1 MPLTTEVDYT
11 NLSSYGPEPWPDW
24 VSGFRPHQ
32 AAAVEEIMD
41 GYARGKKV
49 MVLDAPVGSG
59 KTLIAEMVRRRL
71 AVEGLEGA
79 DGSMLYVAHSRGLQ
93 AQFLADFPAA
103 KVLMGKSNY
112 STRDGPAWVNCGDC
126 TATRGKTTCKWCV
139 ETAACPYKVAKQ
151 QAKAARIAVVNTA
164 YMLAEAQTPGA
175 LCSRRSF
182 VCVDECDTL
191 EGILSGAVEF
201 GVRERDMA
209 GLGELKKGVHGKT
222 IASWVRDDWIAAAR
236 DEVSR
241 MPVDGGGDVK
251 AARRRA
257 ALMQRMSNAVR
268 AAKGIEEG
276 GWVRDY
282 SYGWGL
288 MLKPVTVDWCGQD
301 RVWRHG
307 ERWLMMSGTVVDAE
321 TMCSGLGLERGE
333 WEVVEVPMT
342 FARENRLVR
351 VAPVA
356 DMSRKA
362 LEAGWDREMGALR
375 DALWVV
381 LERHAGENVLVHTV
395 SYKLN
400 AEVCDVVRDWA
411 ETRAVVHPEEG
422 ETRVH
427 TYMQASDRDMVL
439 EDFKHEGGVL
449 VGPSLDRGVDLP
461 GDLCR
466 VQVIVK
472 VPFPN
477 LGDRQVAERA
487 RGEGGSRWYAAET
500 ARTVVQMT
508 GRGVRGSED
517 WCVSYVLDRQFMRW
531 WNGEG
536 KRLLP
541 RWWRDAMVVE
551 LVRGYR

>member
-1 MPLTTEVDYT
+1 MDDTPVDYT
-11 NLSSYGPEPWPDW
+11 SLSSYGPEPWPDW
-24 VSGFRPHQ
+24 VRGFRPHQ
-32 AAAVEEIMD
+32 VAAVEEIMD

-71 AVEGLEGA
+71 AVEGLDGA

-103 KVLMGKSNY
+103 KVLMGKANY
-112 STRDGPAWVNCGDC
+112 PTRDGPAWVNCGDC
-126 TATRGKTTCKWCV
+126 TATRGGTAVCKWC
-139 ETAACPYKVAKQ
+139 ADAGRCPYKVAKQ

-175 LCSRRSF
+175 LCSKRSF

-222 IASWVRDDWIAAAR
+222 IASWVRDDWIAAAK

-257 ALMQRMSNAVR
+257 ALVQRMSNAVR

-307 ERWLMMSGTVVDAE
+307 ERWLLMSGTVVDAE
-321 TMCSGLGLERGE
+321 TMCGGLGLERDE

-362 LEAGWDREMGALR
+362 LEKDWDGEMRALT
-375 DALWVV
+375 DAIWTV
-381 LERHAGENVLVHTV
+381 LERHAGQNVLVHTV

-400 AEVCDVVRDWA
+400 ADVMEVVEDWA
-411 ETRAVVHPEEG
+411 ETRRVVHGQEVK
-422 ETRVH
+422 VH
-427 TYMQASDRDMVL
+427 TYDRAADRDAVL
-439 EDFKHEGGVL
+439 EDFKREGGVL

-466 VQVIVK
+466 VQVLVK

-508 GRGVRGSED
+508 GRGVRGGDD

-551 LVRGYR
+551 LVKNYQ